1 LRLKNPR
8 KPFVFRGRKGF
19 STAELGKI
27 RRLAAVIIIIGARRL
42 RRLED
47 GFKGGG
53 GSGFAGR
60 GRRSGGG
67 GVGIEHGKTLAEA

>member
-19 STAELGKI
+19 STAELGKK
-27 RRLAAVIIIIGARRL
+27 RRLAAVIIIGARRL

-60 GRRSGGG
+60 GRRSDGG